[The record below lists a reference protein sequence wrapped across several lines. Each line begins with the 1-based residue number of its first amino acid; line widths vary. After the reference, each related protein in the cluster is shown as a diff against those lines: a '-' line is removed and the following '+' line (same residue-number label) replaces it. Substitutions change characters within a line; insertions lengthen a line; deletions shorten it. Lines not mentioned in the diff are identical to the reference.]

1 MARNNFLDTQT
12 GGSSN
17 ILNDVT
23 SEESQNIDLSPKE
36 AKAKEEVEKE
46 VEKEAEKTAE
56 NLSVE
61 DKPKEVDGDSAS
73 GYIPVSET
81 SVDKGIP
88 TSAKDSTAKQLLSG
102 GMEEL
107 EDKQK
112 IFNNIGG
119 TEEIYK
125 EAKNNVSPPVTD
137 TKMDD
142 LMAENNVVIKNLN
155 VDNSSVFDTDKINSL
170 KTNYLKKRDQFGG
183 LSRIVDPIYD
193 VDEETKEDLITVTGV
208 KIDTELDREIYK
220 NREENKSNSLISKGI
235 DGVYR
240 YDLGGE
246 KNQDGTSAGGPTEDD
261 EPGPNGYYTMNG
273 RAYYKNKK
281 GEWYK
286 LYPKDKKN
294 VRKEGYNTY
303 NSSWIKIEDPRRI
316 RAVENKSQFQTYRD
330 VKDKNLLNISNDLI
344 TRMQEAYS
352 DPNAERSGDF
362 QYEAE
367 VTVSPGLLGPW
378 GYEDEI
384 SKEEARKKISG
395 DPNKK
400 FLDNGEY
407 KFAGKNYVKEN
418 GKWFYKNDKGSL
430 ESIYGK
436 DKQIIKLE
444 RRAIPKSLLMGK
456 NTAFKDFVE
465 GLADIDVSE
474 TMLAVAE
481 TVKDWWSNGAKDKVI
496 NGFDWIKNI
505 AARSNPSIIN
515 NQAREIAEMIS
526 SKWTSGTL
534 TEAEYELI
542 RSFGTV
548 RDEYL
553 NYGENKAIFEESY
566 GDLGNIWRSP
576 DKKKDLLGSMYKD
589 DLKPGM
595 EMIAFL
601 ANGGKMTKNIKGD
614 GLYHVG
620 GDYLMKRGGRWMN
633 FDGSIVDDKDIVEV
647 FNSAGQPGMFDISEL
662 VGLGLESSSGIK
674 YSVNLLDASKKSAE
688 DRTISEEIALISNG
702 RRSIVKDTDLY
713 KIYKSNPIIS
723 MLIDQNLKSS
733 GLLGVS
739 LIDVLQ
745 NPENQKDNIDFGK
758 ILTEGLLR
766 DGMGKSYLKG
776 VFDDPKSINNVIR
789 SISDAFSAFNRFETD
804 KQRIKWFSE
813 NSFSESGLT
822 DGQRKA
828 IELAQDDAS
837 KLIDELNT
845 STFTMERLERSDLMR
860 SLNFST
866 QKNRISEFVSQID
879 QLVEISNQTNE
890 LKNQIKETGKS
901 KDLVF
906 LERKD
911 SYLRKFSKY
920 MPGSLTENQESAMS
934 LFTQKKNL
942 ANYIL
947 ELEQNGLVSIS
958 KEGKL
963 SYTDKASKMGKEYI
977 ASMENKISDFNGMI
991 DLNRSQCLDENIA
1004 EKAELEASIRNTD
1017 VLIYKELDRL
1027 FSSESKEEYK
1037 SANTAIERLKQTKEV
1052 NEAKLDQIKTNNY
1065 TVLLTNGEEVAEDL
1079 MGSVTEGFFNP
1090 YLMAL
1095 EGVKEY
1101 SPKNKFDLVYEQ
1113 MSDRMIELV
1122 NSGEVNIEYSGH
1134 VLASVKDLLSW
1145 DGWLELS
1152 SEEKEYYQLARTLKA
1167 SLPLYL
1173 NNEYSFEENDIGFF
1187 NSLIGSFYKTAF
1199 PNVNQN
1205 QFGVDMDIES
1215 SQAGAMIQMMESTG
1229 ITVEDLTGYDKAIE
1243 LDKKSKEEP
1252 DLGSRQFWGQITGGS
1267 LLYMGTIP
1275 LGGWVTGVVFKSAV
1289 ALQKLTVGAKGLTIA
1304 EKAYNAIP
1312 AIYMNTLGRTKFG
1325 KFLKQPFQTAY
1336 AFERAGTIFG
1346 AADEEM
1352 TALGGFMG
1360 GAGVATFQLLGK
1372 KVSGTVLNKFA
1383 KSLFGSSPEAAAAWK
1398 NGTTGF
1404 QIGAGFG
1411 SGELVEETMQVFA
1424 KAFNAMDDTKKMYEV
1439 LEQSFGDFDK
1449 ISKHIVGSFVMGVM
1463 FGFGMSSRTRS
1474 IYQGLDSETKAK
1486 VDAATK
1492 AIGEE
1497 LNASMESTEEY
1508 INGQKK
1514 KISNIEKNSIIDDS
1528 KDTEGVSSE
1537 EQVGQESVQEES
1549 IEETSKEKTST
1560 DRVLQEEQVQEE
1572 TQEEQSKIEDKST
1585 DELEKRQA
1593 VLEDSK
1599 QRFRN
1604 GEITEEQY
1612 DKEIKED
1619 NEIDRLLMKREWD
1632 SVVNSP
1638 IDNAIETI
1646 EELKVKNKTQPNG
1659 FGTYAEAS
1667 DLSKAKNVA
1676 QKYTT
1681 EEVTKEEA
1689 LSDFKKSFILG
1700 SPDLSYADAIMAK
1713 ESVRVLLENGYT
1725 NGDLV
1730 DFFTSTYTQDGFSK
1744 EQGLSVLNSIV
1755 QKLKV
1760 KNSSYSSETVTE
1772 GAIDQVQE
1780 ETRIESKI
1788 ENEEQAKQEEQH
1800 RKDSKV
1806 EYEALS
1812 KEEQSGFK
1820 QKAKQELEA
1829 EKTKGR
1835 VTEEQINKRAEEIYA
1850 KDGLRINI
1858 GKNANQAKGQRVTVT
1873 VNKDSEYG
1881 GVDMDITDE
1890 FGSIGNVKG
1899 SYDGDGNFD
1908 IEEIS
1913 IVEGKR
1919 GQQYASETISVINE
1933 NTNNNVIISG
1943 NTESTEAVGNS
1954 LAENLEATQDSD
1966 GNYVV
1971 NNTTENIEG
1980 NQDATI
1986 EYNED
1991 PSIADRIR
1999 SLKFGKDSQ
2008 VTTDENG
2015 NPIPAPKKNSLNFFD
2030 AAWNASM
2037 EAAAQVVEKG
2047 GSLYKTLSTA
2057 RSKFK
2062 KTAFYQSFETTAEK
2076 EEQLGK
2082 FMLALEEQLGTEE
2095 FSKAQKALTSLK
2107 TKAMKKFKD
2116 SPYYQSL
2123 KPYSKARKEAVSEF
2137 EEKLENDADR
2147 ILSDKMKKK
2156 EKLDLDKMVGEYS
2169 AEQRQSQG
2177 PLDLKLSIAEK
2188 IKANKDSDLGVIK
2201 QEIIQYIKKA
2211 LPESTYTK
2219 AKLTS
2224 LINSVEGA
2232 NTIAT
2237 AQKLFNKVDS
2247 ISKKD
2252 YEKKRKEA
2260 YKETYTRI
2268 NTSKKG
2274 SINQQMTYKSG
2285 KQRMSTESIKAY
2297 NEFLKNNDFS
2307 QAALEAM
2314 SLEELVVINNTLS
2327 EIVETGKFDQKALNE
2342 QNETIKRK
2350 QQGDIIEGFERLNG
2364 KKKEMTAEQVLD
2376 SEAVFRGSFVID
2388 GKYFSPSDAKVYIK
2402 RMNKEGT
2409 PPSSIKFYKK
2419 VDLKQD
2425 SSGGFRSSFSEGLQ
2439 RTLSLSDFSYKLK
2452 NLYAG
2457 KFGLLTKGYKGNDAL
2472 KNLADKIDRGV
2483 KWAYTTEQQEN
2494 GDFKNQLNAHLKATF
2509 GKSFSDVVGQSVGT
2523 SSLLPSS
2530 LKASPKN
2537 PNQFFNEETEFE
2549 GRTKKISN
2557 DELIDLY
2564 LYGKDTN
2571 NDSEVRKSLSIKY
2584 NMDAID
2590 AYVESNPDL
2599 LNHAEWIENQ
2609 YNEIAKN
2616 KYSNVL
2622 SKYKGNVD
2630 IEFRD
2635 GYYYPRNVAKEG
2647 TQTEE
2652 EAATAAINDAGGLQG
2667 LLISE
2672 NTAANSH
2679 VKARTGLGNS
2689 ELKVTGA
2696 TEKLMNYIKGM
2707 NHVNAFYETAVD
2719 ISMITN
2725 NAAISNAIELN
2736 GGKNALKNFK
2746 EHASLILGGEKA
2758 KLGSAVVD
2766 YASTAAVIGTLGL
2779 NTANIPKQLSS
2790 SFHWMTA
2797 GIGYGMGPMKSTIN
2811 TVANVFV
2818 KKKGETDEQYAT
2830 RIDIAKMIMNSH
2842 FVRDRWTGA
2851 SIDASLNNVIAE
2863 GQGKGG
2869 INRLISKGS
2878 KFALLYTRLG
2888 DMGGVVLGGI
2898 PFTVNLYNHYRKS
2911 EADGGR
2917 AMSHEEAMQAAY
2929 VAFTS
2934 EANDIQQSSRG
2945 DHKSLSQRSPLIK
2958 AITMYTTSQQA
2969 IIKKT
2974 MNAYKALVSR
2984 TKLSKEEKT
2993 QAIVDLIYY
3002 PTFGNFL
3009 FNATASGMITGWMGL
3024 DDEEDPAARERLYY
3038 DVTTDSV
3045 IGGNLQGMGPV
3056 NLVFGSIYNSLKDRD
3071 YFNNLPFQKNMADIA
3086 KEGVNGLRYL
3096 SGSESYV
3103 KIGGVDVSTSVKFEE
3118 FSKKENQEVLR
3129 KLVKENKSLISDKIH
3144 DRILNNDW
3152 NTWSKAD
3159 VKEVEKIWNQK
3170 VQISKDAGILD
3181 RLQEM
3186 AFPETGTF
3194 AEVYDAITDS
3204 DIEAITKELT
3214 KGLLDFGLGED
3225 AVDLFLSG
3233 EYEGGFRE
3241 LSGWPQAD
3249 ENQLSDRVTTKE
3261 TAFQEI
3267 KGEKGSPRPGGT
3279 EKGDNMLWDAY
3290 QLGKKFVA
3298 SALGSEADYEP
3309 YTLKRFLQQ
3318 GYYEA
3323 GKENQ
3328 KKFREYLQEAEGL
3341 SQHEINKMANGRTA
3355 NDQERMNEY
3364 WTKHINYGIKYQENK
3379 EKGKDKKIKTGGR
3392 KVKRTV
3398 EGTTVEG
3405 TIPEERKIKP

>member
-73 GYIPVSET
+73 AYIPVSET

-125 EAKNNVSPPVTD
+125 EAKNNVSTPVTD

-193 VDEETKEDLITVTGV
+193 VDEETEEDLITVTGV

-240 YDLGGE
+240 YDLGEE
-246 KNQDGTSAGGPTEDD
+246 KNQDGTSAGGPAEDD

-474 TMLAVAE
+474 TMLAVTE
-481 TVKDWWSNGAKDKVI
+481 TVKDWWSSGAKDKVI

-553 NYGENKAIFEESY
+553 NYSENKAIFEESY

-601 ANGGKMTKNIKGD
+601 ANGGKMTKSIKGD
-614 GLYHVG
+614 GVYHVG

-647 FNSAGQPGMFDISEL
+647 FNSAGQPGMFDVSDI
-662 VGLGLESSSGIK
+662 VGLGFDSLGLK
-674 YSVNLLDASKKSAE
+674 YSVNLSDAATKPTK
-688 DRTISEEIALISNG
+688 DLTISEEISLISNG
-702 RRSIVKDTDLY
+702 KKSIVKDTDLY
-713 KIYKSNPIIS
+713 NIYKSNPIIS
-723 MLIDQNLKSS
+723 MLIDENLKSS
-733 GLLGVS
+733 GLLGAS
-739 LIDVLQ
+739 LMNVLQ

-758 ILTEGLLR
+758 ILTEGFLR
-766 DGMGKSYLKG
+766 DGMGNSYLKG
-776 VFDDPKSINNVIR
+776 VIADPKSINNVIR
-789 SISDAFSAFNRFETD
+789 SVSNAINDFNRFETD

-813 NSFSESGLT
+813 NSFSESGLS

-890 LKNQIKETGKS
+890 LNNQIKETGKS

-1017 VLIYKELDRL
+1017 VLISKELDRL
-1027 FSSESKEEYK
+1027 FSAGSEEEYK
-1037 SANTAIERLKQTKEV
+1037 SANTAIERLRQTKEV

-1122 NSGEVNIEYSGH
+1122 NSEDVNIEYSGH

-1145 DGWLELS
+1145 DGWMELS

-1173 NNEYSFEENDIGFF
+1173 NNEYSFEENDTGFF

-1205 QFGVDMDIES
+1205 QFGVDMDLEA
-1215 SQAGAMIQMMESTG
+1215 SQAGVMIQMMESAG
-1229 ITVEDLTGYDKAIE
+1229 ITVEDLTEYDKAIE

-1275 LGGWVTGVVFKSAV
+1275 LGGWVTGAVFKSAV

-1398 NGTTGF
+1398 KGTTGF
-1404 QIGAGFG
+1404 QIGMGFG

-1449 ISKHIVGSFVMGVM
+1449 ISKHVIGSFVMGVM
-1463 FGFGMSSRTRS
+1463 FGFGMSSKTKS

-1508 INGQKK
+1508 ISGQKK

-1537 EQVGQESVQEES
+1537 EQVGQESVQKES

-1572 TQEEQSKIEDKST
+1572 TQEEQ
-1585 DELEKRQA
+1585 
-1593 VLEDSK
+1593 
-1599 QRFRN
+1599 
-1604 GEITEEQY
+1604 
-1612 DKEIKED
+1612 
-1619 NEIDRLLMKREWD
+1619 
-1632 SVVNSP
+1632 
-1638 IDNAIETI
+1638 
-1646 EELKVKNKTQPNG
+1646 
-1659 FGTYAEAS
+1659 
-1667 DLSKAKNVA
+1667 
-1676 QKYTT
+1676 
-1681 EEVTKEEA
+1681 
-1689 LSDFKKSFILG
+1689 
-1700 SPDLSYADAIMAK
+1700 
-1713 ESVRVLLENGYT
+1713 
-1725 NGDLV
+1725 
-1730 DFFTSTYTQDGFSK
+1730 
-1744 EQGLSVLNSIV
+1744 
-1755 QKLKV
+1755 
-1760 KNSSYSSETVTE
+1760 
-1772 GAIDQVQE
+1772 
-1780 ETRIESKI
+1780 SKI

-1890 FGSIGNVKG
+1890 FGNSIGNVKG

-2095 FSKAQKALTSLK
+2095 FSKAEKALKSLK
-2107 TKAMKKFKD
+2107 TKAMKKFKE
-2116 SPYYQSL
+2116 SAYYQSL

-2483 KWAYTTEQQEN
+2483 KWAYATEQQEN
-2494 GDFKNQLNAHLKATF
+2494 GDFKDQLNAHLKATF

-2609 YNEIAKN
+2609 YNEIARN

-2779 NTANIPKQLSS
+2779 ETKNIPKQLSS
-2790 SFHWMTA
+2790 SFHWLTA
-2797 GIGYGMGPMKSTIN
+2797 GLKYGVGPIKSTIN

-2934 EANDIQQSSRG
+2934 ETNDIQQSSRG

-2984 TKLSKEEKT
+2984 TNLSKEEKA

-3024 DDEEDPAARERLYY
+3024 DDEEDPDARERLYY
-3038 DVTTDSV
+3038 DVITDSV

-3056 NLVFGSIYNSLKDRD
+3056 NLVFGSIYNELKDRRF
-3071 YFNNLPFQKNMADIA
+3071 FNNLPFYKNIRDFAE
-3086 KEGVNGLRYL
+3086 EGVDGLRYL

-3194 AEVYDAITDS
+3194 AEVYDAITDG

-3233 EYEGGFRE
+3233 EGGFEAITRE

-3249 ENQLSDRVTTKE
+3249 ENQLNARVTEEE

-3309 YTLKRFLQQ
+3309 YILERFLQR
-3318 GYYEA
+3318 GYYKA

-3328 KKFREYLQEAEGL
+3328 KKFREYLQKAEGL
-3341 SQHEINKMANGRTA
+3341 SQHEINKMANGRTD

-3392 KVKRTV
+3392 KVKREV